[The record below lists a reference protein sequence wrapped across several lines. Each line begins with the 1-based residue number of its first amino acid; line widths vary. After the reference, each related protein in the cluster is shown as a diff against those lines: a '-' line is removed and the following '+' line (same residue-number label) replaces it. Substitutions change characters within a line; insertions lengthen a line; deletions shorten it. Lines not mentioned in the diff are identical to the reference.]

1 MSTAINSNYVM
12 TQDEINEL
20 INEFNKD
27 ANIIGRM
34 PDVGEFLRAV
44 IIKGGKKHY
53 YFSISAFFDPAK
65 GFLISLAEIYQR
77 YIEIKDT
84 TKRDLMPFTSLMAQ
98 PFEKIMGYL
107 DITYGSLLY
116 KSLSIVYS
124 FALGLGVSLIVSGLS
139 AINPVVGFIAGGV
152 ALAGYICGAIE
163 LYKAN
168 DYCKNKEYIYNQGR
182 LFISKIKDLFEKD
195 YNRYLIDSNCNI
207 IEFIVDES
215 FNSILDGIF
224 NFEEKKNN
232 SIIVNYWYIPEIVK
246 AKKIKDFPENIKGM
260 YSYIIENIKFCSDT
274 EGFFRMYEELK
285 RLYHETY
292 KNSNKLFDKANK
304 LDNITEI
311 KKEIERRR
319 KINPNDPLI
328 PILTKIILDMI

>member
-1 MSTAINSNYVM
+1 MKAINSNYEM
-12 TQDEINEL
+12 TQDEINKL

-27 ANIIGRM
+27 ANNLGRM
-34 PDVGEFLRAV
+34 PDVGEFLRAE

-53 YFSISAFFDPAK
+53 YFSISGFFDPDK
-65 GFLISLAEIYQR
+65 GFLKSLSDIYQR

-84 TKRDLMPFTSLMAQ
+84 TKRDLMPFTSLMTQ
-98 PFEKIMGYL
+98 PFEKIMRYL
-107 DITYGSLLY
+107 DITQGSLLF
-116 KSLSIVYS
+116 KSLSIIYGFV
-124 FALGLGVSLIVSGLS
+124 LGWGINFIICGLS
-139 AINPVVGFIAGGV
+139 AINPVLGVIAGGV
-152 ALAGYICGAIE
+152 VAVGYAYGACE

-195 YNRYLIDSNCNI
+195 YNRYLIDYNCNI

-224 NFEEKKNN
+224 NFDEKKNN

-260 YSYIIENIKFCSDT
+260 YSYIIEEIKFCSDT
-274 EGFFRMYEELK
+274 EGFYKMYKELK

-292 KNSNKLFDKANK
+292 KNSKKFLSKADKFDQF
-304 LDNITEI
+304 TEI
-311 KKEIERRR
+311 KKEIVRRQ
-319 KINPNDPLI
+319 KINPNDPKIPELNNQLLNLI
-328 PILTKIILDMI
+328 